1 MPDPGL
7 VRQRTGATKISL
19 TLESGRIK
27 PIVGA
32 QFAIGGPRAA
42 IFKPK
47 LTLGWAIVFTVVR
60 SIGRAQLAVA
70 FPLQLESIA
79 PQPEPVVFPPTLRHA
94 AQPFAGNATESGESL
109 GVQ

>member
-7 VRQRTGATKISL
+7 GRQRTGATKIGL
-19 TLESGRIK
+19 TLKSGRIK

-42 IFKPK
+42 IFEPK

-60 SIGRAQLAVA
+60 SIGRAQLAVV
-70 FPLQLESIA
+70 FPLQRESIE
-79 PQPEPVVFPPTLRHA
+79 PQPEPIRSPSTLDYTGSIARDT
-94 AQPFAGNATESGESL
+94 PELLESCA
-109 GVQ
+109 VK